1 MIQFR
6 APAAPEDG
14 GTAPPAAAVDTP
26 EAPVNPPR
34 APLMR
39 YDIVQVT
46 AYDYASQVPLARH
59 VVRMLPV
66 NRPGVTVLSAEI
78 EVEPVPSD
86 RHDGTDFFGNSI
98 TWITH
103 DTPHDRLVVTG
114 RLSVEVTEPELPDP
128 ERTPD
133 WEIVRELAF
142 ADEHLGADSP
152 VHQLFASRHI
162 VESADITAYVA
173 ESFPAHRPILAG
185 AIELMRRIH
194 KDFTYD
200 STATDVSTPAR
211 EAFRLKKGVCQD
223 FAHVMIAGLRG
234 IGLPASY
241 VSGFLRTVPPP
252 GQPRLVGADATHAW
266 VRVWCGPED
275 GWIGLD
281 PTNALVENTDHVVL
295 GIGRDY
301 ADVAPVDGVIVGAGT
316 HTLHT
321 SVDVVPHE
329 TPADP
334 EDLPEDDGPEAEGDP
349 LAPAL
354 AVVAAGMA
362 GETEAETAESE
373 PEDDDTRARPA
384 DEEPVSE

>member
-6 APAAPEDG
+6 APASPDAGGSGVTIRPVPPSAPEQPRLPG
-14 GTAPPAAAVDTP
+14 ERMPP
-26 EAPVNPPR
+26 
-34 APLMR
+34 MR

-46 AYDYASQVPLARH
+46 AYNYASQVPLARH

-66 NRPGVTVLSAEI
+66 DRPGVVVLSAAI
-78 EVEPVPSD
+78 EVEPAPSD
-86 RHDGTDFFGNSI
+86 RHDGRDFFGNSI
-98 TWITH
+98 VWITH

-114 RLSVEVTEPELPDP
+114 RLSVEVSEPDLPEP

-133 WEIVRELAF
+133 WQIVRELAF
-142 ADEHLGADSP
+142 ADEHLGPESP
-152 VHQLFASRHI
+152 VHHLFPSRHI
-162 VESADITAYVA
+162 TESAEITAYVA
-173 ESFPAHRPILAG
+173 ESFPSNRPILAG
-185 AIELMRRIH
+185 AMELMRRIH
-194 KDFTYD
+194 TDFTYD

-266 VRVWCGPED
+266 VRVWCGPD
-275 GWIGLD
+275 HGWIGLD
-281 PTNALVENTDHVVL
+281 PTNDLIENTDHVVL

-301 ADVAPVDGVIVGAGT
+301 ADVAPVDGVIVGAGA

-329 TPADP
+329 GITDP
-334 EDLPEDDGPEAEGDP
+334 EDLPEDEDGNEGADADD
-349 LAPAL
+349 LDT
-354 AVVAAGMA
+354 
-362 GETEAETAESE
+362 ETEAAADT
-373 PEDDDTRARPA
+373 DDDQDSADAPRRPA
-384 DEEPVSE
+384 ELPAGE

>member
-6 APAAPEDG
+6 APAS
-14 GTAPPAAAVDTP
+14 P
-26 EAPVNPPR
+26 EAGGAGPVAHPAEAAEPALLPGEKSPP
-34 APLMR
+34 MR

-46 AYDYASQVPLARH
+46 AYNYASQVPLARH

-66 NRPGVTVLSAEI
+66 NRPGVVVLQAEI

-86 RHDGTDFFGNSI
+86 RHDGNDFFGNSI
-98 TWITH
+98 VWITH

-114 RLSVEVTEPELPDP
+114 RLSVEVSEPDLPEP

-133 WEIVRELAF
+133 WQIVRELAF
-142 ADEHLGADSP
+142 ADEHLGPESP
-152 VHQLFASRHI
+152 VHQLFPSRHI
-162 VESADITAYVA
+162 VDSAEITAYVA
-173 ESFPAHRPILAG
+173 ESFPPHRPILAG
-185 AIELMRRIH
+185 AIDLMRRIH

-266 VRVWCGPED
+266 VRVWCGPD
-275 GWIGLD
+275 LGWIGLD
-281 PTNALVENTDHVVL
+281 PTNALMENTDHVVL
-295 GIGRDY
+295 AIGRDY
-301 ADVAPVDGVIVGAGT
+301 ADVAPVDGVIVGAGS

-321 SVDVVPHE
+321 SVDVVPHGE
-329 TPADP
+329 HGVAGEAAEAAEDDPDAAEDDLADPADP
-334 EDLPEDDGPEAEGDP
+334 DEAESADADSP
-349 LAPAL
+349 
-354 AVVAAGMA
+354 
-362 GETEAETAESE
+362 EAETARAIAK
-373 PEDDDTRARPA
+373 DD
-384 DEEPVSE
+384 PVGE